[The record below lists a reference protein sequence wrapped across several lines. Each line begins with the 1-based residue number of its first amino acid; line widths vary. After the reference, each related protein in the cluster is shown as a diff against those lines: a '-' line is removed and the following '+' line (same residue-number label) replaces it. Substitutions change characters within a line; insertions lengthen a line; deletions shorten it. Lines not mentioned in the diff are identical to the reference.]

1 MRDTNPGKLGTNA
14 NVLYWQTARPA
25 GELADELGIS
35 RSKFYALIEP
45 VRTGLTCE
53 ACEGQLVF
61 ASRTDREAGRAR
73 CAECAATAE
82 VDPEQVASIET
93 APSETETVV
102 TAPESKDG
110 TQPGDLL
117 PRSLTRSLARPEHRE
132 LWVLAA
138 CGVVVGLLA
147 AAWVRRR

>member
-1 MRDTNPGKLGTNA
+1 MRDTNPDKLTARA
-14 NVLYWQTARPA
+14 NKLYWETARPA
-25 GELADELGIS
+25 GELADDLGIS
-35 RSKFYALIEP
+35 RSKFYALIKP
-45 VRTGLTCE
+45 VRTGLTCNV
-53 ACEGQLVF
+53 CDGPLVF
-61 ASRTDREAGRAR
+61 ASRSDRDARRAR

-93 APSETETVV
+93 APSETGAVV
-102 TAPESKDG
+102 VATDSRDG
-110 TQPGDLL
+110 TQHGDLL
-117 PRSLTRSLARPEHRE
+117 RHGLTGSEHRD